1 MSTITELYI
10 FLEKKRDEE
19 HINKVFSYDAFPPDE
34 RPKARLEILTWWK
47 LEYLVEGKSCQIDK
61 DFAITYFCNRIK
73 STSNQLLKYRYNYF
87 AYLLNPKDNRFAKQ
101 AIEALFIPSRP

>member
-47 LEYLVEGKSCQIDK
+47 L
-61 DFAITYFCNRIK
+61 
-73 STSNQLLKYRYNYF
+73 
-87 AYLLNPKDNRFAKQ
+87 
-101 AIEALFIPSRP
+101 